1 MKPRDQVYATLKR
14 RILLNELMP
23 EASLTELGVAQ
34 EMGCSQGTVREA
46 LLRLQDDGLVIR
58 EGHRGTTVTP
68 LDADAAIEMLALRRQ
83 LEIFAAPRIAKA
95 INPEALGELR
105 AIQSRMEAAAKA
117 NDAYGVI
124 ELDTALHMTLFR
136 LAGFKAL
143 EQILLRLILHS
154 HRQKLW
160 EPRHNRPLTETARR
174 HTAILA
180 AVLQGGEALAS
191 ALGHHI
197 DTIVEVGEPMKA
209 AS

>member
-1 MKPRDQVYATLKR
+1 
-14 RILLNELMP
+14 
-23 EASLTELGVAQ
+23 
-34 EMGCSQGTVREA
+34 
-46 LLRLQDDGLVIR
+46 
-58 EGHRGTTVTP
+58 
-68 LDADAAIEMLALRRQ
+68 MLALRRQ
-83 LEIFAAPRIAKA
+83 LETYAAPRVARA
-95 INPEALGELR
+95 IKPEALADLR
-105 AIQSRMEAAAKA
+105 DIQSRMEAAAQA
-117 NDAYGVI
+117 LDAYGVI
-124 ELDTALHMTLFR
+124 ELDTAFHMTLFR

-180 AVLQGGEALAS
+180 ALEQGGEALAS

-197 DTIVEVGEPMKA
+197 DTIVEVSEPMKA